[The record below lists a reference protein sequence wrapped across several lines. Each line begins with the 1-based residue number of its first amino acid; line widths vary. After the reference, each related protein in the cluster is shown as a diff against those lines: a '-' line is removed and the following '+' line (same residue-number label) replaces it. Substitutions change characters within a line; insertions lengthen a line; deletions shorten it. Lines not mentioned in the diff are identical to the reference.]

1 MSSVNFRS
9 SSIPSSSSSSSS
21 ASASGSSASASSA
34 TTTAIHPKHKHPDT
48 DADVAVAAATASYE
62 IAEEEFDHNTESD
75 GSSAGFAQKFSE
87 LMMDNQM
94 VINTFI
100 AGGLAGAASRTVV
113 SPLERLKIILQVQSS
128 TAAHAGSGQ
137 AYTGVWESLVRMW
150 KNEGWRGFMKGN
162 GINVVRIL
170 PYSALQFTSYGA
182 FKSVLQTWS
191 GEPTLST
198 PLRLTAGAGAGILA
212 VAATYPLDLVRA
224 RLSVATS
231 GMAVQ
236 TAGGGFTAEDARL
249 GMVGMTKKVYKTEG
263 GIKGLY
269 RGCWATAVGV
279 APYVSLN
286 FYIYE
291 SLKSY
296 ILPADT
302 SSRYSEPE
310 LALRKLSCGAL
321 AGGTSL
327 IFTHPFDVLRR
338 KLQVAGLTSLSP
350 QYNGAIDAMRQIIKN
365 EGFWK
370 GMYRGLTPNIIKVTP
385 SIAVSFYTF
394 ETVRDLL
401 SKEPQ
406 I

>member
-1 MSSVNFRS
+1 MPSFRLHPHPS
-9 SSIPSSSSSSSS
+9 TSSSSDHHTHLHRQHTS
-21 ASASGSSASASSA
+21 
-34 TTTAIHPKHKHPDT
+34 T
-48 DADVAVAAATASYE
+48 DADIAVGAGTSTLE
-62 IAEEEFDHNTESD
+62 IAEEELDHDRQSESVSVRTRWKD
-75 GSSAGFAQKFSE
+75 IMSDNSA
-87 LMMDNQM
+87 

-113 SPLERLKIILQVQSS
+113 SPLERLKIILQVQASS
-128 TAAHAGSGQ
+128 ASHVSSGQ
-137 AYTGVWESLVRMW
+137 AYGGVWESLTRMW

-182 FKSVLQTWS
+182 FKSVLATWS
-191 GEPTLST
+191 GEEVLST
-198 PLRLTAGAGAGILA
+198 PLRLTAGAGAGIVA

-231 GMAVQ
+231 GMAIKS
-236 TAGGGFTAEDARL
+236 TSGGFTAEDAKL
-249 GMVGMTKKVYKTEG
+249 GMVGMTKKVYRTEG
-263 GIKGLY
+263 GIRGLY

-291 SLKSY
+291 SLKSM
-296 ILPADT
+296 ILP
-302 SSRYSEPE
+302 SSLSPTTSEPE
-310 LALRKLSCGAL
+310 LILRKLSCGAL
-321 AGGTSL
+321 AGATSL

-338 KLQVAGLTSLSP
+338 KLQVAGLASMSP
-350 QYNGAIDAMRQIIKN
+350 QHNGAVDVVKWIVRT

-370 GMYRGLTPNIIKVTP
+370 GMYRGLVPNLIKVTP

-401 SKEPQ
+401 AALGEE
-406 I
+406 

>member
-1 MSSVNFRS
+1 M
-9 SSIPSSSSSSSS
+9 PSFKL
-21 ASASGSSASASSA
+21 
-34 TTTAIHPKHKHPDT
+34 HPTPSDTPHHHYYHRQHTST
-48 DADVAVAAATASYE
+48 DADIAVGAGTSTFE
-62 IAEEEFDHNTESD
+62 IAEEELDHDQGNQSVERRWKD
-75 GSSAGFAQKFSE
+75 IMVDNSA
-87 LMMDNQM
+87 

-113 SPLERLKIILQVQSS
+113 SPLERLKIILQVQASASS
-128 TAAHAGSGQ
+128 HGSSGQ
-137 AYTGVWESLVRMW
+137 AYGGVWESLTRMW

-182 FKSVLQTWS
+182 FKSVLGTWS
-191 GEPTLST
+191 GEEVLST

-231 GMAVQ
+231 GMAIKS
-236 TAGGGFTAEDARL
+236 TSGGFTAEDAKL

-263 GIKGLY
+263 GIRGLY

-291 SLKSY
+291 SLKSI
-296 ILPADT
+296 ILP
-302 SSRYSEPE
+302 SSLSPSTSEPE
-310 LALRKLSCGAL
+310 LILRKLSCGAL
-321 AGGTSL
+321 AGATSL

-338 KLQVAGLTSLSP
+338 KLQVAGLSSMSP
-350 QYNGAIDAMRQIIKN
+350 QCNGAIDVIKWIIRN

-370 GMYRGLTPNIIKVTP
+370 GMYRGLVPNLIKVTP

-401 SKEPQ
+401 AALGEE
-406 I
+406 